1 MTKRKRSFFSLIIGF
16 FSLFFFVSCGGGGG
30 GESSNQT
37 NPATAPSTPAAVYTL
52 SDEQVKV
59 TDDYGFPEYLTITVN
74 AETGK
79 REESWIYTQLGRI
92 YIYWDGTRVQEQD
105 IVINPG
111 DYSNPPYIDPQLFDT
126 ISQKTDIQSVFGSG
140 YKLIDQSAGSLSF
153 ETWYYEDLG
162 LIVSFLGDNLAAVQT
177 VDIP

>member
-1 MTKRKRSFFSLIIGF
+1 MKKRKRISFVLIVGL
-16 FSLFFFVSCGGGGG
+16 STLFLLVSCGGGGG
-30 GESSNQT
+30 ESSSPT
-37 NPATAPSTPAAVYTL
+37 NPATTSSTPAAVYTL

-79 REESWIYTQLGRI
+79 REESWIYTQLGKI

-105 IVINPG
+105 ININPG
-111 DYSNPPYIDPQLFDT
+111 DYSNPPYVDPQLFDT
-126 ISQKTDIQSVFGSG
+126 ISQKTDIQNVFGSG
-140 YKLIDQSAGSLSF
+140 YTLIDQSAGSLSF
-153 ETWYYEDLG
+153 ETWYYENLG

>member
-1 MTKRKRSFFSLIIGF
+1 MTKRKKISFSLIGGLCI
-16 FSLFFFVSCGGGGG
+16 LFFLVSCGGGGG
-30 GESSNQT
+30 ESSSPT
-37 NPATAPSTPAAVYTL
+37 SPTITPSTPAAVYTL

-79 REESWIYTQLGRI
+79 REESWIYTQLEKI

-105 IVINPG
+105 ITINPS

-126 ISQKTDIQSVFGSG
+126 ISQKTDLQNIFGSG
-140 YKLIDQSAGSLSF
+140 YTLIDQSAGSLSF

-162 LIVSFLGDNLAAVQT
+162 LVVSFLGDNLASVQT